1 MDKNTQTE
9 YFPPAV
15 PQEKFETLISDFL
28 SRVSMEYESLCTDI
42 IPYLPEKRFNLS
54 QLLDSARKK
63 QTTDKAREL
72 PPSGLHHRVPR
83 CDLDFQIWCAQ
94 RDLAEINLLLQQSP
108 YNQLK
113 DRYGTGTLIEDRTLR
128 EEPFINMLETI
139 NREKDRTIST

>member
-1 MDKNTQTE
+1 MDKNTQTD
-9 YFPPAV
+9 YTTAI
-15 PQEKFETLISDFL
+15 PQEKLETIISDFL

-54 QLLDSARKK
+54 QLLDSSRKK

-72 PPSGLHHRVPR
+72 PPSGLHHRIPR

-94 RDLAEINLLLQQSP
+94 RDLTEINLLLEQSP

-113 DRYGTGTLIEDRTLR
+113 DRYGRGSMLEDKRLR
-128 EEPFINMLETI
+128 EEPFINMIETI
-139 NREKDRTIST
+139 DREKDHSIST